1 MLNKFSHV
9 EIKADAR
16 ISEAD
21 KAVCLREQE
30 AFDKSGPAL
39 EQLAD
44 LYDALNA
51 EQRGILGEDTKDFYN
66 PYMHTDGFRFASDD
80 ARRAMEARN
89 EMFIDRVV
97 NYFARTYSVEL
108 SVYDVKKHLIPEK
121 PNDDFVD
128 VRRYRSWNSMTEE
141 EREDF
146 NKNRYLGKRHGSS
159 AIRKPAGF

>member
-1 MLNKFSHV
+1 MSLLNKFSHV

-44 LYDALNA
+44 YYDALNA

-97 NYFARTYSVEL
+97 SYFVRTYSVEDRK
-108 SVYDVKKHLIPEK
+108 SDV
-121 PNDDFVD
+121 
-128 VRRYRSWNSMTEE
+128 
-141 EREDF
+141 
-146 NKNRYLGKRHGSS
+146 
-159 AIRKPAGF
+159 